1 MKNVNVKNLNT
12 FKAFVKSSVRNCV
25 ICEPTKDNETYVL
38 LKLPFNDI
46 IDYIMVGSYYGK
58 KVEELKM
65 KGMCYY
71 DKSKDEFYY
80 TDFYFGA
87 FLYAPYYPDKDSN
100 LEEELGLKI
109 HLDYYN
115 EFKQIVLNEIKRLC
129 DIRFKDYVLTP
140 DILAEM
146 ERDKKSTFEE
156 YIKDDL
162 YNRNLIE
169 IFCLGKD
176 VSSYVANP
184 EDFTGVTIEDSL
196 NYLYNKDTLRTLI
209 DNLLQKKGVRFT
221 YEECLYLRYAKNKYL
236 ADDISD
242 ICNNPQKH
250 PRLYILRALY
260 KACSDD
266 KIKSVKA
273 TLKIND
279 NIITTTLPAESIRRF
294 VYYPQISLFDV
305 PASDRNKLKEFLPTK
320 WSDILPEYIEILEYR
335 GKEIYN
341 KKEVI

>member
-1 MKNVNVKNLNT
+1 MANVNVKNLNT
-12 FKAFVKSSVRNCV
+12 LKAFVNSPIRNCV
-25 ICEPTKDNETYVL
+25 ICEPMKSNKTYVL

-46 IDYIMVGSYYGK
+46 IDHIMVGYYYGK

-65 KGMCYY
+65 KSMCYY
-71 DKSKDEFYY
+71 NKSEDEFYY
-80 TDFYFGA
+80 TSFCFGE
-87 FLYAPYYPDKDSN
+87 FLYAPYYPDKDN
-100 LEEELGLKI
+100 DLQEELGLKI

-115 EFKQIVLNEIKRLC
+115 EFKQIVINEIKRLC

-140 DILAEM
+140 NILGEID
-146 ERDKKSTFEE
+146 RNKKPTFEKF
-156 YIKDDL
+156 IKDDL
-162 YNRNLIE
+162 YDRSLTE
-169 IFCLGKD
+169 IFCLGKN

-196 NYLYNKDTLRTLI
+196 SYLDNKNILRALV
-209 DNLLQKKGVRFT
+209 DNLLQKKDIRFT

-242 ICNNPQKH
+242 ICNNPQKY
-250 PRLYILRALY
+250 PRLYMLRALY
-260 KACSDD
+260 QACIDD
-266 KIKSVKA
+266 KIKTVKA

-279 NIITTTLPAESIRRF
+279 TVIVTTLPAENIRRL

-305 PASDRNKLKEFLPTK
+305 PASDRDKLRELLPTK

>member
-1 MKNVNVKNLNT
+1 MANVNVKNLNT
-12 FKAFVKSSVRNCV
+12 LKAFVSSIRNCV
-25 ICEPTKDNETYVL
+25 ICEPTKGNETYVL

-115 EFKQIVLNEIKRLC
+115 EFKQIVINEIKRLC
-129 DIRFKDYVLTP
+129 DIRFKDYTLTP
-140 DILAEM
+140 DIVEEM
-146 ERDKKSTFEE
+146 DRNKKSTFEE

-162 YNRNLIE
+162 YNRNLTE

-184 EDFTGVTIEDSL
+184 EDFTGVTTEDSL
-196 NYLYNKDTLRTLI
+196 NYLYNKNTLRTLA
-209 DNLLQKKGVRFT
+209 DNLLQKKEVRFT

-242 ICNNPQKH
+242 ICNNPQKY

-273 TLKIND
+273 TLRIND
-279 NIITTTLPAESIRRF
+279 NVIVTTLPAENIRRL

-305 PASDRNKLKEFLPTK
+305 PASDRDKVRELLPTK

-341 KKEVI
+341 KKEAI

>member
-12 FKAFVKSSVRNCV
+12 FKAFAKSPIRNCV
-25 ICEPTKDNETYVL
+25 ICEPTKSNETYVL
-38 LKLPFNDI
+38 LKLPFNNI
-46 IDYIMVGSYYGK
+46 IDHIMVGSYYGK

-65 KGMCYY
+65 KNMCYY

-87 FLYAPYYPDKDSN
+87 FLYAPYCPDKDN
-100 LEEELGLKI
+100 DLEKDLGLKI
-109 HLDYYN
+109 HLNYLN
-115 EFKQIVLNEIKRLC
+115 EFKQIVINEIKRLC
-129 DIRFKDYVLTP
+129 DIRFKDYVLTTN
-140 DILAEM
+140 IIEEM
-146 ERDKKSTFEE
+146 DRNKKTTFEK
-156 YIKDDL
+156 YVKDDL
-162 YNRNLIE
+162 YNRNLTE
-169 IFCLGKD
+169 IFCLGKN

-196 NYLYNKDTLRTLI
+196 NYLYNKNTLRTLI
-209 DNLLQKKGVRFT
+209 DNLLQKKEVKFT

-242 ICNNPQKH
+242 ICNNPQKY
-250 PRLYILRALY
+250 PRLYMLRALY

-266 KIKSVKA
+266 KIKSVRA
-273 TLKIND
+273 TLRIND
-279 NIITTTLPAESIRRF
+279 SVITTTLPAENIRRL
-294 VYYPQISLFDV
+294 VYYPQVSLFDI
-305 PASDRNKLKEFLPTK
+305 PASDRDKVRGLLPTK

>member
-1 MKNVNVKNLNT
+1 MANVNAKNLNT
-12 FKAFVKSSVRNCV
+12 FKAFVSSTRNCV
-25 ICEPTKDNETYVL
+25 ICEPTKGNETYVL

-115 EFKQIVLNEIKRLC
+115 EFKQIVINEIKRLC
-129 DIRFKDYVLTP
+129 DIKFKDYILTP

-146 ERDKKSTFEE
+146 EQNKKPTFEE

-162 YNRNLIE
+162 YNRNLTE
-169 IFCLGKD
+169 IFCLGKN

-184 EDFTGVTIEDSL
+184 EDFNGVTTEDSL
-196 NYLYNKDTLRTLI
+196 NYLFNKNTLRTLV
-209 DNLLQKKGVRFT
+209 DNLLQKKEIRFT
-221 YEECLYLRYAKNKYL
+221 CEELLYLRYAKNKYL

-242 ICNNPQKH
+242 ICNNPQKY

-279 NIITTTLPAESIRRF
+279 NVITTTLPAENIRRLA
-294 VYYPQISLFDV
+294 YYPQISLFDV
-305 PASDRNKLKEFLPTK
+305 PASDRDKLRELLPTK

>member
-1 MKNVNVKNLNT
+1 MKNINVKNLNT
-12 FKAFVKSSVRNCV
+12 FKAFVKSANRNCV
-25 ICEPTKDNETYVL
+25 ICEPNKYNETYVL

-46 IDYIMVGSYYGK
+46 IDNIMVGSYYNK

-65 KGMCYY
+65 NNMCYY

-80 TDFYFGA
+80 TSFYFGE
-87 FLYAPYYPDKDSN
+87 FLYAPYCPDKDN
-100 LEEELGLKI
+100 DLEKDLGLKI
-109 HLDYYN
+109 HLSFYN
-115 EFKQIVLNEIKRLC
+115 EFKQIVVDEIKRLC

-140 DILAEM
+140 NIIEEM
-146 ERDKKSTFEE
+146 ERDKKTTFEK
-156 YIKDDL
+156 YVKDDL
-162 YNRNLIE
+162 YNRNLTE
-169 IFCLGKD
+169 IFCLGKN

-184 EDFTGVTIEDSL
+184 ENFTRVTIEDSL
-196 NYLYNKDTLRTLI
+196 NYLYNKNTLRTLI
-209 DNLLQKKGVRFT
+209 DNLLQKKEVRFT

-242 ICNNPQKH
+242 ICNNPQKY
-250 PRLYILRALY
+250 PRLYMLRALY

-266 KIKSVKA
+266 KIKSVRA
-273 TLKIND
+273 TLRIND
-279 NIITTTLPAESIRRF
+279 GVITTTLPAENIRRL
-294 VYYPQISLFDV
+294 VYYPQISLFDI
-305 PASDRNKLKEFLPTK
+305 PASDRDKVRGLLPTK

>member
-1 MKNVNVKNLNT
+1 MKNVNVENLNT
-12 FKAFVKSSVRNCV
+12 FKAFVKSSVENCV
-25 ICEPTKDNETYVL
+25 ICESTKGNETYVL

-46 IDYIMVGSYYGK
+46 IDHIMVGSYYGK
-58 KVEELKM
+58 KVEDFKM
-65 KGMCYY
+65 KNMCYY

-87 FLYAPYYPDKDSN
+87 FLYAPYYPDKDSK

-109 HLDYYN
+109 HLNYYN
-115 EFKQIVLNEIKRLC
+115 EFKQIVINEIKRLC
-129 DIRFKDYVLTP
+129 DIRFKNYTLTP

-146 ERDKKSTFEE
+146 DRDKKSTFEE

-162 YNRNLIE
+162 YNRSLTE
-169 IFCLGKD
+169 IFCLGKN

-184 EDFTGVTIEDSL
+184 EDFNGVTIEDSL
-196 NYLYNKDTLRTLI
+196 NYLYNKNTLKTLI
-209 DNLLQKKGVRFT
+209 DNLLQKKEVRFT

-242 ICNNPQKH
+242 ICNNPQKY
-250 PRLYILRALY
+250 PKLYILRALY

-279 NIITTTLPAESIRRF
+279 NVITTTLPAENIRRL

-305 PASDRNKLKEFLPTK
+305 PASDRDKLRELLPTK

>member
-1 MKNVNVKNLNT
+1 MKNVNVENLNT
-12 FKAFVKSSVRNCV
+12 FKAFVKSSVENCV
-25 ICEPTKDNETYVL
+25 ICESTKSNETYVL

-115 EFKQIVLNEIKRLC
+115 EFKQIVINEIKRLC
-129 DIRFKDYVLTP
+129 DIRFKDYTLTP
-140 DILAEM
+140 DILEEM
-146 ERDKKSTFEE
+146 DRNKKSTFEE

-196 NYLYNKDTLRTLI
+196 NYLYNKNTLRTLI
-209 DNLLQKKGVRFT
+209 DNLLQKKEVRFT
-221 YEECLYLRYAKNKYL
+221 YEECLYLRYVKNKYL

-242 ICNNPQKH
+242 ICNNPQKYS
-250 PRLYILRALY
+250 RLYILRALY

-273 TLKIND
+273 TLRIND
-279 NIITTTLPAESIRRF
+279 NIITTTLPAENIRRL
-294 VYYPQISLFDV
+294 VYYPKISLFDV
-305 PASDRNKLKEFLPTK
+305 PASDRDKLRELLPTK

>member
-1 MKNVNVKNLNT
+1 MKNVNVENLNT
-12 FKAFVKSSVRNCV
+12 FKAFVKSSVENCV
-25 ICEPTKDNETYVL
+25 ICESTKGNETYVL

-140 DILAEM
+140 NILGEM

-176 VSSYVANP
+176 VSSYVTNP
-184 EDFTGVTIEDSL
+184 ENFTGVTTEDSL
-196 NYLYNKDTLRTLI
+196 NYLYNKNTLKTLI
-209 DNLLQKKGVRFT
+209 DNLLQKKEVRFT

-242 ICNNPQKH
+242 ICNNPQKY

-279 NIITTTLPAESIRRF
+279 NVIVTTLPAENIRRL
-294 VYYPQISLFDV
+294 VYYPQISLFDI
-305 PASDRNKLKEFLPTK
+305 PASDRDKVRELLPTK

>member
-1 MKNVNVKNLNT
+1 MANVNVKNLNT
-12 FKAFVKSSVRNCV
+12 FKAFVKSSVENCV
-25 ICEPTKDNETYVL
+25 ICEPTKCNETYVL

-115 EFKQIVLNEIKRLC
+115 EFKQIVLDEIKRLC
-129 DIRFKDYVLTP
+129 DIRFKDYTLTP
-140 DILAEM
+140 DILGEM
-146 ERDKKSTFEE
+146 ERNKKSTFEE

-169 IFCLGKD
+169 IFCLGKN

-184 EDFTGVTIEDSL
+184 EDFTGVTTEDSL
-196 NYLYNKDTLRTLI
+196 NYLYNKNTLKTLI
-209 DNLLQKKGVRFT
+209 DNLLQKKEVRFT

-242 ICNNPQKH
+242 ICNNPQKY

-279 NIITTTLPAESIRRF
+279 NVIVTTLPAENIRRL

-305 PASDRNKLKEFLPTK
+305 TDSDRDKLRELIPTK
-320 WSDILPEYIEILEYR
+320 WSDILPEYIEIMGCR
-335 GKEIYN
+335 GKEKKK

>member
-1 MKNVNVKNLNT
+1 MANVNVKNLNT
-12 FKAFVKSSVRNCV
+12 FKDFVNSPIRNCV
-25 ICEPTKDNETYVL
+25 ICEPTKGNKTYVL

-115 EFKQIVLNEIKRLC
+115 EFKQIVINEIKRLC
-129 DIRFKDYVLTP
+129 DIRFKDYILTP
-140 DILAEM
+140 DIIAEM

-156 YIKDDL
+156 YIKDDF
-162 YNRNLIE
+162 YNRNLTE
-169 IFCLGKD
+169 IFCLGKN

-184 EDFTGVTIEDSL
+184 EDFNGVTTEDSL
-196 NYLYNKDTLRTLI
+196 NYLCNKNTLGTLI
-209 DNLLQKKGVRFT
+209 DNLLQKKEVRFT
-221 YEECLYLRYAKNKYL
+221 YEECLYFRYAINKYL

-242 ICNNPQKH
+242 ICNNPQKY
-250 PRLYILRALY
+250 PRLYMLRALY
-260 KACSDD
+260 KVCSDD

-279 NIITTTLPAESIRRF
+279 NVIVTTLPAENIRRF

-305 PASDRNKLKEFLPTK
+305 PASDRDKLRELLPTK
-320 WSDILPEYIEILEYR
+320 WSDILPEYIETLEYR

>member
-1 MKNVNVKNLNT
+1 MANVNVKNLNT
-12 FKAFVKSSVRNCV
+12 LKAFVSSIRNCV
-25 ICEPTKDNETYVL
+25 ICEPTKGNETYVL

-115 EFKQIVLNEIKRLC
+115 EFKQIVINEIKRLC
-129 DIRFKDYVLTP
+129 DIRFKDYTLTP
-140 DILAEM
+140 DIVEEM
-146 ERDKKSTFEE
+146 DRNKKSTFEE

-162 YNRNLIE
+162 YNRNLTE

-184 EDFTGVTIEDSL
+184 EDFTGVTTEDSL
-196 NYLYNKDTLRTLI
+196 NYLYNKNTLRTLA
-209 DNLLQKKGVRFT
+209 DNLLQKKEVRFT

-242 ICNNPQKH
+242 ICNNPQKY
-250 PRLYILRALY
+250 PRLYMLRALY
-260 KACSDD
+260 QACSDD

-273 TLKIND
+273 TLRIND
-279 NIITTTLPAESIRRF
+279 NVIVTTLPAENIRRL

-305 PASDRNKLKEFLPTK
+305 PASDRDKVRELLPTK

-341 KKEVI
+341 KKEAI

>member
-12 FKAFVKSSVRNCV
+12 LKAFVNSPTRSCV
-25 ICEPTKDNETYVL
+25 ICEPTKGNETYVL
-38 LKLPFNDI
+38 LKIPFNDI
-46 IDYIMVGSYYGK
+46 IDHIMIGSYYDK
-58 KVEELKM
+58 KVKELKM
-65 KGMCYY
+65 KSMCYY
-71 DKSKDEFYY
+71 NKPENEFYY
-80 TDFYFGA
+80 TDFYFGT
-87 FLYAPYYPDKDSN
+87 FLYAPYCPDKDNS

-109 HLDYYN
+109 HSDYYN

-129 DIRFKDYVLTP
+129 DIKFKDYVLTP
-140 DILAEM
+140 NILAEM
-146 ERDKKSTFEE
+146 EQNKNSTFEE

-162 YNRNLIE
+162 YNRNLTE
-169 IFCLGKD
+169 IFCLGRN

-196 NYLYNKDTLRTLI
+196 NYLYNKNILRTLI
-209 DNLLQKKGVRFT
+209 DNLLQQTKGARFT

-242 ICNNPQKH
+242 ICNNPQKY

-260 KACSDD
+260 KTCSDD
-266 KIKSVKA
+266 KIKTVKA

-279 NIITTTLPAESIRRF
+279 NIITTTLPTENIRRL

-305 PASDRNKLKEFLPTK
+305 PALDRDKIRRLLPTK
-320 WSDILPEYIEILEYR
+320 WSDIVPEYIKILEYR
-335 GKEIYN
+335 GKTIYN
-341 KKEVI
+341 GEEV

>member
-1 MKNVNVKNLNT
+1 MANVNVKNLNT
-12 FKAFVKSSVRNCV
+12 FKAFVSSTRNCV
-25 ICEPTKDNETYVL
+25 ICEPTKGNETYVL

-115 EFKQIVLNEIKRLC
+115 EFKQIVINEIKRLC
-129 DIRFKDYVLTP
+129 DIRFKDYALTP
-140 DILAEM
+140 AILAEID
-146 ERDKKSTFEE
+146 RDKKSTFEE

-162 YNRNLIE
+162 YNRNLTE
-169 IFCLGKD
+169 IFCLGKN

-184 EDFTGVTIEDSL
+184 EDFTGVTIEYCF
-196 NYLYNKDTLRTLI
+196 NYLYNKLDSLEGL
-209 DNLLQKKGVRFT
+209 NN
-221 YEECLYLRYAKNKYL
+221 LYL
-236 ADDISD
+236 
-242 ICNNPQKH
+242 
-250 PRLYILRALY
+250 
-260 KACSDD
+260 
-266 KIKSVKA
+266 
-273 TLKIND
+273 
-279 NIITTTLPAESIRRF
+279 F
-294 VYYPQISLFDV
+294 
-305 PASDRNKLKEFLPTK
+305 FL
-320 WSDILPEYIEILEYR
+320 
-335 GKEIYN
+335 
-341 KKEVI
+341 

>member
-1 MKNVNVKNLNT
+1 MANVNAKNLNT
-12 FKAFVKSSVRNCV
+12 FKAFVSSTRNCV
-25 ICEPTKDNETYVL
+25 ICEPTKGNETYVL

-65 KGMCYY
+65 KSMCYY
-71 DKSKDEFYY
+71 NKSKDEFYY

-87 FLYAPYYPDKDSN
+87 FLYAPYYPDKDN
-100 LEEELGLKI
+100 DLQEELGLKI

-115 EFKQIVLNEIKRLC
+115 EFKQIVLDEIKRLC
-129 DIRFKDYVLTP
+129 DIKFKDYILTH

-146 ERDKKSTFEE
+146 EQNKKPTFEE

-162 YNRNLIE
+162 YNRNLTE
-169 IFCLGKD
+169 IFCLGKN

-184 EDFTGVTIEDSL
+184 EDFNGVTTEDSL
-196 NYLYNKDTLRTLI
+196 NYLYNKNTLRTLA
-209 DNLLQKKGVRFT
+209 DNLLQKKEVRFT

-242 ICNNPQKH
+242 ICNNPQKY

-279 NIITTTLPAESIRRF
+279 NIVTTTLPAENIRRF

-305 PASDRNKLKEFLPTK
+305 PASDRDKLRELLPTK
-320 WSDILPEYIEILEYR
+320 WSDILPEYIETLEYR

>member
-1 MKNVNVKNLNT
+1 MTNVNAKNLNT
-12 FKAFVKSSVRNCV
+12 FKAFVSSTRNCV
-25 ICEPTKDNETYVL
+25 ICEPTKGNETYVL

-87 FLYAPYYPDKDSN
+87 FLYAPYYPDKDN
-100 LEEELGLKI
+100 DLQEDLGLKI

-146 ERDKKSTFEE
+146 ERDKKPTFEKF
-156 YIKDDL
+156 IKDDL
-162 YNRNLIE
+162 YNRSLTE
-169 IFCLGKD
+169 IFCLGKN
-176 VSSYVANP
+176 VSSYIANS
-184 EDFTGVTIEDSL
+184 EDFTGVTTEDSL
-196 NYLYNKDTLRTLI
+196 NYLYNKNTLKTLI
-209 DNLLQKKGVRFT
+209 DNLLQKKEVRFT

-242 ICNNPQKH
+242 ICNNPHKY
-250 PRLYILRALY
+250 PKLYILRALY
-260 KACSDD
+260 QACNND

-279 NIITTTLPAESIRRF
+279 NIVTTTLPAENIRRF
-294 VYYPQISLFDV
+294 VYYPKISLFDV
-305 PASDRNKLKEFLPTK
+305 PASDRDKLKEFLPTK

>member
-1 MKNVNVKNLNT
+1 MKNVNVENLNT
-12 FKAFVKSSVRNCV
+12 FKAFVKSSVENCV
-25 ICEPTKDNETYVL
+25 ICESTKGNETYVL

-46 IDYIMVGSYYGK
+46 IDHIMVGSYYGK
-58 KVEELKM
+58 KVEDFKM
-65 KGMCYY
+65 KNMCYY

-109 HLDYYN
+109 HLNYYN
-115 EFKQIVLNEIKRLC
+115 EFKQIVINEIKRLC
-129 DIRFKDYVLTP
+129 DIRFKNYTLTP

-146 ERDKKSTFEE
+146 DRDKKSTFEE

-162 YNRNLIE
+162 YNRSLTE
-169 IFCLGKD
+169 IFCLGKN

-184 EDFTGVTIEDSL
+184 EDFNGVTIEDSL
-196 NYLYNKDTLRTLI
+196 NYLYNKNTLKTLI
-209 DNLLQKKGVRFT
+209 DNLLQKKEVRFT

-242 ICNNPQKH
+242 ICNNPQKY
-250 PRLYILRALY
+250 PKLYILRALY

-279 NIITTTLPAESIRRF
+279 NVITTTLPAENIRRL

-305 PASDRNKLKEFLPTK
+305 PASDRDKLRELLPTK

>member
-1 MKNVNVKNLNT
+1 MANVNAKNLNT
-12 FKAFVKSSVRNCV
+12 LKAFVSSIRNCV
-25 ICEPTKDNETYVL
+25 ICEPTKGNETYVL

-46 IDYIMVGSYYGK
+46 IDHIMVGSYYGK

-87 FLYAPYYPDKDSN
+87 FLYTPYYPDKDSN

-115 EFKQIVLNEIKRLC
+115 EFKQIVINEIKRLC
-129 DIRFKDYVLTP
+129 DIRFKNYILTP

-146 ERDKKSTFEE
+146 ERNKKPTFEE

-162 YNRNLIE
+162 YDRSLTE
-169 IFCLGKD
+169 IFCLGKNM
-176 VSSYVANP
+176 SSYVANP
-184 EDFTGVTIEDSL
+184 EDFTGVTMEDSL
-196 NYLYNKDTLRTLI
+196 NYLYNKNTLRTLI
-209 DNLLQKKGVRFT
+209 DNLLQKTEVRFT

-242 ICNNPQKH
+242 ICNNPQKY

-294 VYYPQISLFDV
+294 VYYPKISLFDV
-305 PASDRNKLKEFLPTK
+305 PASDRDKLREFLPTK

>member
-1 MKNVNVKNLNT
+1 MANVNAKNLNT
-12 FKAFVKSSVRNCV
+12 LKAFVSSIRNCV
-25 ICEPTKDNETYVL
+25 ICEPTKGNETYVL

-46 IDYIMVGSYYGK
+46 IDHIMVGSYYGK
-58 KVEELKM
+58 KVEDFKM
-65 KGMCYY
+65 KNMCYY

-115 EFKQIVLNEIKRLC
+115 EFKQIVINEIKRLC
-129 DIRFKDYVLTP
+129 DIRFKNYTLTP

-146 ERDKKSTFEE
+146 DRNKKSTFEE

-162 YNRNLIE
+162 YNRNLTE
-169 IFCLGKD
+169 IFCLGKN

-184 EDFTGVTIEDSL
+184 ENFTGVTIEDSL
-196 NYLYNKDTLRTLI
+196 NYLYNKNTLRTLI
-209 DNLLQKKGVRFT
+209 DNLLQKKEVRFT

-242 ICNNPQKH
+242 ICNNPKKY
-250 PRLYILRALY
+250 PRLYMLRALY
-260 KACSDD
+260 QACSDD

-279 NIITTTLPAESIRRF
+279 NVIVTTLPAENIRRL
-294 VYYPQISLFDV
+294 VYYPQISLFDI
-305 PASDRNKLKEFLPTK
+305 PASDRDKVRELLPTK

>member
-1 MKNVNVKNLNT
+1 MKNVNVENLNT
-12 FKAFVKSSVRNCV
+12 FKAFVKSSVENCV
-25 ICEPTKDNETYVL
+25 ICEPTKDNKTYVL

-140 DILAEM
+140 NILGEM

-156 YIKDDL
+156 YIKDDF

-196 NYLYNKDTLRTLI
+196 NYLCNKNILKTLI
-209 DNLLQKKGVRFT
+209 DNLLQKKEVRFT
-221 YEECLYLRYAKNKYL
+221 YEERLYLRYAKNKYL

-242 ICNNPQKH
+242 VCNNPQKY

-260 KACSDD
+260 EACSDD

-279 NIITTTLPAESIRRF
+279 NVIVTTLPAENIRRF

-305 PASDRNKLKEFLPTK
+305 PASDRDKLRELLPTK

>member
-1 MKNVNVKNLNT
+1 MANVNVKNLNT
-12 FKAFVKSSVRNCV
+12 FKDFVNSPIRNCV
-25 ICEPTKDNETYVL
+25 ICEPTKGNETYVL

-58 KVEELKM
+58 KVKELKM
-65 KGMCYY
+65 KSMCYY
-71 DKSKDEFYY
+71 NKSKDEFYY

-87 FLYAPYYPDKDSN
+87 FLYAPYYPDKDN
-100 LEEELGLKI
+100 DLQEELGLKI

-115 EFKQIVLNEIKRLC
+115 EFKQIVLDEIKRLC

-140 DILAEM
+140 NILGEM
-146 ERDKKSTFEE
+146 RPNTTFEE

-162 YNRNLIE
+162 YSKDLTE
-169 IFCLGKD
+169 IFCLGKNI
-176 VSSYVANP
+176 SSYVANP

-196 NYLYNKDTLRTLI
+196 NYLYNKNTLRTLI
-209 DNLLQKKGVRFT
+209 DNLLQKKEVSFT

-242 ICNNPQKH
+242 ICNNPQKY

-279 NIITTTLPAESIRRF
+279 NIVTTTLPAENIRRL
-294 VYYPQISLFDV
+294 VYYPKISLFAV
-305 PASDRNKLKEFLPTK
+305 PASDRDKLREFLPTK

>member
-1 MKNVNVKNLNT
+1 MKNVNVENLNT
-12 FKAFVKSSVRNCV
+12 FKAFVKSSVENCV
-25 ICEPTKDNETYVL
+25 ICESTKGNETYVL

-115 EFKQIVLNEIKRLC
+115 EFKQIVINEIKRLC
-129 DIRFKDYVLTP
+129 DIRFKDYILTP
-140 DILAEM
+140 DIIAEM
-146 ERDKKSTFEE
+146 DRNKKSTFEE

-162 YNRNLIE
+162 YNRNRTE
-169 IFCLGKD
+169 IFCLGKN

-184 EDFTGVTIEDSL
+184 ENFTGVTMEDSL
-196 NYLYNKDTLRTLI
+196 NYLYNKNTLKTLI
-209 DNLLQKKGVRFT
+209 DNLLQKKEVRFT

-242 ICNNPQKH
+242 ICNNPQKY

-294 VYYPQISLFDV
+294 VYYPKISLFDV
-305 PASDRNKLKEFLPTK
+305 PASDRDKLREFLPTK

>member
-1 MKNVNVKNLNT
+1 MANVNAKNLNT
-12 FKAFVKSSVRNCV
+12 FKAFVSSTRNCV
-25 ICEPTKDNETYVL
+25 ICEPTKGNETYVL

-115 EFKQIVLNEIKRLC
+115 EFKQIVINKIKRLC

-140 DILAEM
+140 NILGEM

-196 NYLYNKDTLRTLI
+196 NYLYNKNTLRTLI
-209 DNLLQKKGVRFT
+209 DNLLQKKDIRFT

-242 ICNNPQKH
+242 VCNNPQKH
-250 PRLYILRALY
+250 PRLYMLKALY
-260 KACSDD
+260 KACIND

-279 NIITTTLPAESIRRF
+279 NVIVTTLPAENIRRL
-294 VYYPQISLFDV
+294 VYYPKISLFDV
-305 PASDRNKLKEFLPTK
+305 PASDRDKLRELLPTK

>member
-1 MKNVNVKNLNT
+1 MANVNAKNLNT
-12 FKAFVKSSVRNCV
+12 LKAFVSSIRNCV
-25 ICEPTKDNETYVL
+25 ICEPTKGNETYVL

-115 EFKQIVLNEIKRLC
+115 EFKQIVLDEIKRLC
-129 DIRFKDYVLTP
+129 DIKFKDYVLTP
-140 DILAEM
+140 NILGEM

-169 IFCLGKD
+169 IFCLGKN

-184 EDFTGVTIEDSL
+184 EDFTGVTTEDSL
-196 NYLYNKDTLRTLI
+196 NYLYNKNTLKTLI
-209 DNLLQKKGVRFT
+209 DNLLQKKEVRFT

-242 ICNNPQKH
+242 ICNNPQKY

-266 KIKSVKA
+266 KIKSVKT

-279 NIITTTLPAESIRRF
+279 NVIVTTLPAENIRRL
-294 VYYPQISLFDV
+294 VYYPQISLFDI
-305 PASDRNKLKEFLPTK
+305 PASDRDKVRELLPTK

>member
-1 MKNVNVKNLNT
+1 MANVNVKNLNT
-12 FKAFVKSSVRNCV
+12 FKDFVSSIRNCV

-65 KGMCYY
+65 KSMCYY

-129 DIRFKDYVLTP
+129 DIRFKDYVLTHN
-140 DILAEM
+140 ILGEM

-169 IFCLGKD
+169 IFCLGKI
-176 VSSYVANP
+176 
-184 EDFTGVTIEDSL
+184 G
-196 NYLYNKDTLRTLI
+196 
-209 DNLLQKKGVRFT
+209 
-221 YEECLYLRYAKNKYL
+221 
-236 ADDISD
+236 
-242 ICNNPQKH
+242 
-250 PRLYILRALY
+250 RAS
-260 KACSDD
+260 CRER
-266 KIKSVKA
+266 V
-273 TLKIND
+273 
-279 NIITTTLPAESIRRF
+279 
-294 VYYPQISLFDV
+294 
-305 PASDRNKLKEFLPTK
+305 
-320 WSDILPEYIEILEYR
+320 
-335 GKEIYN
+335 
-341 KKEVI
+341 

>member
-1 MKNVNVKNLNT
+1 MKNVNVENLNT
-12 FKAFVKSSVRNCV
+12 FKAFVSSIRNCV
-25 ICEPTKDNETYVL
+25 ICEPTKGNETYVL

-46 IDYIMVGSYYGK
+46 IDYIMVGSYYSK

-87 FLYAPYYPDKDSN
+87 FLYAPYYPDKDNN
-100 LEEELGLKI
+100 LEEDLGLKI
-109 HLDYYN
+109 HLGYYN
-115 EFKQIVLNEIKRLC
+115 EFKQIVINEIKRLC
-129 DIRFKDYVLTP
+129 DIRFKDYTLTP
-140 DILAEM
+140 DILEEM
-146 ERDKKSTFEE
+146 DRNKKSTFEE

-162 YNRNLIE
+162 YNRNLTE
-169 IFCLGKD
+169 IFCLGKN

-184 EDFTGVTIEDSL
+184 EDFTGVTTEDSL
-196 NYLYNKDTLRTLI
+196 NYLYNKNTLKTLI
-209 DNLLQKKGVRFT
+209 DNLLQKKEVRFT
-221 YEECLYLRYAKNKYL
+221 YEECLYLRYVKNKCL

-242 ICNNPQKH
+242 ICNNPQKY
-250 PRLYILRALY
+250 PRLYMLRALY

-266 KIKSVKA
+266 KIKSVRA
-273 TLKIND
+273 TLRIND
-279 NIITTTLPAESIRRF
+279 GVITTTLPAENIRRL
-294 VYYPQISLFDV
+294 VYCSYISLFDIPV
-305 PASDRNKLKEFLPTK
+305 SDRDKVRELLPTK